1 MEQVN
6 LTSRRTSVLVVED
19 EALILEMMCDVLFE
33 KGFNVHAVSN
43 ASDALHYLG
52 DGGVVDVLFTDIN
65 LAGGMDG
72 SALAAL
78 ARQMRP
84 ELPVVYT
91 SGGVT
96 ALNPL
101 QAVPGSTFV
110 PKPYDPTKICDVLSR
125 LATAH

>member
-1 MEQVN
+1 MGQAAPIV
-6 LTSRRTSVLVVED
+6 RRTSVLVVED

-33 KGFNVHAVSN
+33 NGFNVHAVSN
-43 ASDALHYLG
+43 ASDALRYLG

-65 LAGGMDG
+65 LPGGMDG
-72 SALAAL
+72 SALAMQ

-101 QAVPGSTFV
+101 HAVPGSAFV